1 MDCESCEHD
10 LNEAQTEIGFLQQS
24 VNDTFF
30 FSKATSK
37 GYPNHLLLS
46 LFFGMALLGPNDNGF
61 SHDSTSGQHI
71 VMTSRWLVFC
81 WFPSLDVMMN
91 PSRYFFLDSS
101 ITQKVLEQFV
111 FCWRS
116 SDSSYV
122 IPMAGGLFLLSKWG
136 CFVGFE
142 ADDESDAAH
151 VLRRGCHDP
160 RHSCHVQSGAGF
172 QDGGPRALEDSKPKP
187 GAPMGNHHF
196 SEMTTDSMQPW

>member
-1 MDCESCEHD
+1 
-10 LNEAQTEIGFLQQS
+10 
-24 VNDTFF
+24 
-30 FSKATSK
+30 
-37 GYPNHLLLS
+37 
-46 LFFGMALLGPNDNGF
+46 MALLGPNDNGF

-122 IPMAGGLFLLSKWG
+122 ITHGW
-136 CFVGFE
+136 
-142 ADDESDAAH
+142 
-151 VLRRGCHDP
+151 
-160 RHSCHVQSGAGF
+160 
-172 QDGGPRALEDSKPKP
+172 RALPAEQV
-187 GAPMGNHHF
+187 GMFRRLRA
-196 SEMTTDSMQPW
+196 